1 MQTATPQH
9 DEQNAARPRIDMG
22 ELAAHAEG
30 PALVDAVTTG
40 ARVTLHW
47 DDGAQAHFPWLWL
60 RDHCACV
67 ECRHPLTRERL
78 FIPLDDIET
87 PPAAQVV
94 DGNLLLSWADNHVSR
109 FDPVWLHQRRLEN
122 AAFTPAQIVPP
133 RRPWHVGFT
142 PERVSHT
149 DFMEEEGD
157 GERQWLEA
165 LLRDGLVL
173 LDDGPLV
180 EEEVSRLAGRI
191 GPMRATNFGA
201 RFDVRSKP
209 NPNNAAYTPIALALH
224 TDLPNWRQPPDIQL
238 LYCLQNEAE
247 GGESTFA
254 DGFTVAEILRQE
266 SPEHFRILSETPIDF
281 RFQDEEHDIAIRAPI
296 IELDEDSRPL
306 EIRFNNWIRD
316 TLRLPLH
323 DVDAWY
329 AAYRHFWQLLHDPR
343 HQIEFALAPGQ
354 MIAFDN
360 RRVLH
365 GRRAF
370 DPNTGK
376 RHLQGTYL
384 DLDLLE
390 SRLRVLSRQR

>member
-1 MQTATPQH
+1 MTTATSH
-9 DEQNAARPRIDMG
+9 RAAYPFAAPRIDMA
-22 ELAAHAEG
+22 ELSPYAG
-30 PALVDAVTTG
+30 GVSLVDAVATG
-40 ARVTLHW
+40 ARVTLYW
-47 DDGAQAHFPWLWL
+47 DDDSVAHFPLMWL
-60 RDHCACV
+60 RDHCACA

-78 FIPLDDIET
+78 FVPLDDIEAT
-87 PPAAQVV
+87 PRAILITGGLQL
-94 DGNLLLSWADNHVSR
+94 DWAGGHQSR
-109 FDPVWLHQRRLEN
+109 FDATWLHQRRPEGAGSASASSLPARQPWQEN
-122 AAFTPAQIVPP
+122 FWP
-133 RRPWHVGFT
+133 RRVPHA
-142 PERVSHT
+142 
-149 DFMEEEGD
+149 DFIAGE
-157 GERQWLEA
+157 GERIWLEA

-173 LDDGPLV
+173 LEDGPLE

-209 NPNNAAYTPIALALH
+209 NPNNAAYTPIELALH

-238 LYCLQNEAE
+238 LYCLQNEAA

-254 DGFTVAEILRQE
+254 DGFAVAEALRQE
-266 SPEHFRILSETPIDF
+266 APEAFRILAETPIDF
-281 RFQDEEHDIAIRAPI
+281 RFQDEEHDIVVRAPI
-296 IELDEDSRPL
+296 IQLDANGRPL

-316 TLRLPLH
+316 TLRLPLQE
-323 DVDAWY
+323 VDAWY
-329 AAYRHFWQLLHDPR
+329 TAYRRFWQLLHAPR
-343 HQIEFALAPGQ
+343 HLIEFALAPGQ

-390 SRLRVLSRQR
+390 SRLRVLARHA